1 MVSRVGNAPPHADPG
16 VDERQQ
22 LARWAMWDLVAG
34 LGLWN
39 MWGRQ
44 SWNEMRRRYRRTLL
58 GPMWVTVS
66 LIIFAVAMSFVWATL
81 FNQNVREFLPVL
93 LSGLL
98 SWGLISGSIGESCTV
113 FLGGEALMKSRQFP
127 YSTLIYIVL
136 ARNTVIFGHNLIGYA
151 LIALICGVSLHW
163 STLLLIPGTV
173 LALLNC
179 GWICIVVATFCLR
192 FRDFPQL
199 IASLLQIAM
208 FVTPVFWSASQL
220 QGNRTMIVDYNILYH
235 LIELIRQPLLGK
247 TAAPVSYLVCV
258 ICAVLGWL
266 LAYWLFARKRHRL
279 AYWF

>member
-1 MVSRVGNAPPHADPG
+1 MSRAGNAPPHVDPG
-16 VDERQQ
+16 LDERRQF
-22 LARWAMWDLVAG
+22 ARWARWDILAG

-44 SWNEMRRRYRRTLL
+44 SWNEVRRRYRRTLL

-66 LIIFAVAMSFVWATL
+66 LIIFAVAMSFIWASL
-81 FNQNVREFLPVL
+81 FKLSVTEFLPFL

-113 FLGGEALMKSRQFP
+113 LLGGEALVKSRQFP
-127 YSTLIYIVL
+127 YSSLVFVVL
-136 ARNTVIFGHNLIGYA
+136 ARNTVIFGHNLIGYV
-151 LIALICGVSLHW
+151 LIALMCGVSFGW

-173 LALLNC
+173 LVLLNC
-179 GWICIVVATFCLR
+179 GWICIAVAIFCLR

-208 FVTPVFWSASQL
+208 FVTPVFWNASQL
-220 QGNRTMIVDYNILYH
+220 QGKRAVIVDANILHH
-235 LIELIRQPLLGK
+235 LIEIIRQPLLGK
-247 TAAPVSYLVCV
+247 TAAPLSYLVCAV
-258 ICAVLGWL
+258 CAVVGWL
-266 LAYWLFARKRHRL
+266 FAYWLFARKRHRL